1 MPKTQLRAP
10 LFAAGKGK
18 LSAKSQ
24 QILEMLS
31 SGMPEISILGQDDR
45 ITRRDLVDAA
55 REALILN
62 DAAVV
67 RTARVAKMLKHY
79 PRAYEKWCPDEEVR
93 VIELYS
99 AGKTLREIAAV
110 VKRQPQAVKLRLQRL
125 GAFRD

>member
-1 MPKTQLRAP
+1 
-10 LFAAGKGK
+10 
-18 LSAKSQ
+18 
-24 QILEMLS
+24 
-31 SGMPEISILGQDDR
+31 
-45 ITRRDLVDAA
+45 
-55 REALILN
+55 
-62 DAAVV
+62 
-67 RTARVAKMLKHY
+67 MLKHY